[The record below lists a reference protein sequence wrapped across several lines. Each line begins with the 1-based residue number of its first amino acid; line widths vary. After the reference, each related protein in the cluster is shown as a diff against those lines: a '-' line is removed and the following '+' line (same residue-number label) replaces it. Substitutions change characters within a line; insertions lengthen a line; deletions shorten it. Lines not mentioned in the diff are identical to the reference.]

1 MAKQV
6 NVNEKTPEPA
16 PGNSEV
22 RKHMR
27 MTNASH
33 ADWSRT
39 GLMTAT
45 AVLFGALI
53 LAGCGQ
59 NSTAKAPQAGP
70 PEVAVVEVKPQRVA
84 INTELSGRTSAYLI
98 AEVRPQ
104 VGGIIQKRFFTEG
117 SDVKAGAV
125 LYQID
130 PAMYQAAYGS
140 ARAALARAE
149 ANVTSTRYRA
159 ERYKEL
165 VEIKAVSRQEYD
177 DAAAALKQA
186 EADIEAGKAAVETAR
201 INLAYTRVT
210 APISGRIGKS
220 SVTVGALVT
229 ASQGIPLATIQQ
241 IDPVYVDVTQSSAT
255 LLRLQQSV
263 ASGALKRDSAN
274 RAKVKLILEDGTPYP
289 MEGTLQFQD
298 VTVDPTTGSVI
309 LRAVFPNPKGILL
322 PGMFVRAIL
331 EEGVNEQA
339 LLVPQQGVSRDSKG
353 NPLALIADAEGKVQ
367 QRMLTLDRAIGDKWL
382 VSDGLASGD
391 RVIVEGLQKVKP
403 GASVKVVPFDA
414 GKSGESNTAAPPA
427 AKSN

>member
-1 MAKQV
+1 M
-6 NVNEKTPEPA
+6 NEKTTEPA

-22 RKHMR
+22 HKHMR
-27 MTNASH
+27 RKKTSH

-45 AVLFGALI
+45 AVLIGALI
-53 LAGCGQ
+53 LAGCNQ
-59 NSTAKAPQAGP
+59 NSTAKAPSQAGP

-130 PAMYQAAYGS
+130 PATYQAAYGS

-149 ANVTSTRYRA
+149 ANVTSVRYRS

-177 DAAAALKQA
+177 DAVAALKQA

-229 ASQGIPLATIQQ
+229 ASQSVPLATIQQ
-241 IDPVYVDVTQSSAT
+241 INPVYVDVTQSSAT
-255 LLRLQQSV
+255 LLRLQQSM

-289 MEGTLQFQD
+289 LEGTLQFQD

-309 LRAVFPNPKGILL
+309 LRVVFPNPKGILL

-339 LLVPQQGVSRDSKG
+339 LLVPQQGVSRDPKG

-382 VSDGLASGD
+382 VSDGLAPGD

-403 GASVKVVPFDA
+403 GVSVKVVPFDA
-414 GKSGESNTAAPPA
+414 GKSGEGNTVAPPA